1 MPFSSLILYSILPLT
16 VPLPVI
22 PVIWAIPETDALI
35 SALRLLPLSLPVSIN
50 AGESALNVILLN
62 KSPTGL

>member
-35 SALRLLPLSLPVSIN
+35 SKRYDNPKMIDSSI
-50 AGESALNVILLN
+50 EIV
-62 KSPTGL
+62 KM